1 MILKVIHAAIGW
13 IWLANRPD
21 WVRNRQC
28 NSWVLSPGCRLLLGR
43 LLLCSIV
50 KIIAIAQ
57 QMESILSWQKTF
69 DARKVLNV
77 IFRPRKLDLLFRIS
91 YLLICVLASLI
102 VTIPNA
108 TYPRKI
114 YCATAIESGR
124 VCLESDDSWG
134 GSFKGSGRWSETIN
148 LSWSYCRLLIV
159 WIVVIHDRSSGT
171 GFKVL
176 RKH

>member
-1 MILKVIHAAIGW
+1 M
-13 IWLANRPD
+13 
-21 WVRNRQC
+21 
-28 NSWVLSPGCRLLLGR
+28 
-43 LLLCSIV
+43 CSIV

-57 QMESILSWQKTF
+57 QMESILSWQRTF

-124 VCLESDDSWG
+124 VNPWKAIMTVEAAVSKEAG
-134 GSFKGSGRWSETIN
+134 AEAKR
-148 LSWSYCRLLIV
+148 
-159 WIVVIHDRSSGT
+159 
-171 GFKVL
+171 
-176 RKH
+176 